1 MINRIAIKGFK
12 SFRAVTVD
20 LGGLNLFVGTNASGK
35 SNFFDALRVLQGI
48 GNGFTVSEILDGKP
62 RSATSEVWEGI
73 RGGSA
78 KACFEGPE
86 QPEIFWI
93 TAAGRLRLGKAIRRW
108 KYSVTVS
115 PNRGHV
121 ERESLEYGGRSIY
134 DSRYADRGGVGSPV
148 LKVEYQHGGRGRP
161 RHLPFERSRPVL
173 RQFEGANRVE
183 SQHGAIT
190 ARVADVLADMQRVD
204 PTPTI
209 LRGYS
214 QARQVDRMGEH
225 GENFAALVRGIC
237 ADPDVGGGYL
247 DWLRELRPA
256 EVDSVG
262 TLSGAVGEPLFMLR
276 EGDREFP
283 APVLSDG
290 TLRFAAIAAAFFQP
304 DMPQIMTIEELE
316 NGIHASRTRLILE
329 LLRAN
334 ATAGSTQILATTH
347 SPAVLAWL
355 KPSEYAT
362 TYVCRRDQDTSE
374 STITPLRDVPG
385 FREVA
390 KSHSLADLFTEG
402 WLEAAL

>member
-12 SFRAVTVD
+12 SFRDVTVD

-62 RSATSEVWEGI
+62 RSATSEVWDGV

-78 KACFEGPE
+78 KACLEGPE
-86 QPEIFWI
+86 QPEIFSI

-237 ADPDVGGGYL
+237 ADPDAEGGYL
-247 DWLRELRPA
+247 EWLRELRPA
-256 EVDSVG
+256 EVDSVA

-304 DMPQIMTIEELE
+304 DMPQIMTIEEIE
-316 NGIHASRTRLILE
+316 NGIHASRTRLMLE
-329 LLRAN
+329 LLRVN
-334 ATAGSTQILATTH
+334 AGTGSTQVLATTH

-362 TYVCRRDQDTSE
+362 TYVCRRNQDTSE
-374 STITPLRDVPG
+374 ATITPLRDVPG
-385 FREVA
+385 LREVA

>member
-12 SFRAVTVD
+12 SFRDVTVD

-62 RSATSEVWEGI
+62 RSATSEVWEGL

-86 QPEIFWI
+86 QPEIFSI
-93 TAAGRLRLGKAIRRW
+93 AAAGRLRVGKAIRRW

-237 ADPDVGGGYL
+237 ADPDAEGGYL
-247 DWLRELRPA
+247 EWLRELRPA
-256 EVDSVG
+256 EVDSVA

-304 DMPQIMTIEELE
+304 DMPQIMTIEEIE
-316 NGIHASRTRLILE
+316 NGIHASRTRLMLE
-329 LLRAN
+329 LLRVN
-334 ATAGSTQILATTH
+334 AGTGSTQVLATTH

-362 TYVCRRDQDTSE
+362 TYVCRRNQDTSE
-374 STITPLRDVPG
+374 ATITPLRDVPG
-385 FREVA
+385 LREVA